1 MSLTAESVLE
11 PQSYRVTRADLVAY
25 AKASGD
31 HNVIHQDEAAALA
44 VGLPGVIAHGM
55 FTLALAGR
63 AVKAWTQA
71 GDSVS
76 ELVEGVEIVEFGG
89 KFTSMVVVP
98 VEGTAVDITGRVTN
112 VENGLATIF
121 IDVTCQGTKVLGG
134 TKAVVRLGG

>member
-1 MSLTAESVLE
+1 MSLTTESVLA

-55 FTLALAGR
+55 YTLALAGR
-63 AVKAWTQA
+63 AVRTWTKAA
-71 GDSVS
+71 GI
-76 ELVEGVEIVEFGG
+76 EPVEITEFGG

-98 VEGTAVDITGRVTN
+98 VEGTTVDIAGRVTN
-112 VENGLATIF
+112 VEDGLATIF

-134 TKAVVRLGG
+134 TKAVVRLA